1 MYLPIT
7 TWPSWHCVLAVMSSC
22 GRVEEPHLEEE
33 KRGGQCESSHYP
45 PSMYQPLLTSSSQH
59 CVLAV
64 FKSCGRVEEPRLEEE
79 KRGR

>member
-1 MYLPIT
+1 
-7 TWPSWHCVLAVMSSC
+7 VK
-22 GRVEEPHLEEE
+22 EPHLEEE
-33 KRGGQCESSHYP
+33 KRGGQGESPPSP